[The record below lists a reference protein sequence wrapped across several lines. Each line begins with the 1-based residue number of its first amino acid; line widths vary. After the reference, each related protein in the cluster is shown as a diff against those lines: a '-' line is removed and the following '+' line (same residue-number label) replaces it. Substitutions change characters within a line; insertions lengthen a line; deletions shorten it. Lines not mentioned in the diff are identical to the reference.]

1 MITDQQSMTAS
12 SRCGDSRSG
21 ESLASWRSVGA
32 KPRSRSGPARRQ
44 KCPLSFPASDIGAE
58 GTARA
63 GSPAGDSVPRVQLFA
78 VACRWPGVDEAR
90 VVEALRTAAAA
101 FPELDQRTL
110 ERGASPDG
118 RVSFAAVAHPRE
130 RTAPRTYFARR
141 GDEVVLYDG
150 LPLPSYDANDLLE
163 RWGGLELEG
172 VFSAVKVD
180 LEEGTAEPLTDVFGM
195 AKLFRARQGDGII
208 LSNSVE
214 AVRLLT
220 GATEID
226 PIGVAS
232 MLGFGWTAG
241 GHTLL
246 RGVELVE
253 GPVTPRA
260 AVPRENASAL
270 TADDVA
276 QSLTA
281 LARSTAEVDPLT
293 CGLTAGRDTRVVLA
307 IALAAGLD
315 VDYYT
320 SGHDADVDVVIARAL
335 ANDFGLRHE
344 LVTPQVPDDWAG
356 ATSAFSAQ
364 TDGLA
369 SFWIV
374 ADWVEHQ
381 GLSGPVG
388 LKLWGPGGEIGRAG
402 NIGLSIPFGS
412 TTPGLRSSVEV
423 QRRILHRKVGEFGG
437 LVTREAVETTR
448 GYLDRFI
455 ADRLEEGWRPREV
468 SEAYYGFERVRYWA
482 SAGVRRASV
491 ATDLWSPFVSR
502 DFIAYCLSLT
512 PQERSV
518 EAPHWRI
525 LGSARRAPARLP
537 VRVPVACAAPA
548 PRLGDGGPRRGQ
560 GGVEARAPQRR
571 RGRRRPD
578 ALRARVGRGRA
589 ARAARADGIVC
600 GRGRVALRG
609 PCAAS
614 DAARRAARTA
624 GCGGGGDL
632 PRAHGAVV
640 AARSPRGPDVPRH
653 SASSTPPTAVML
665 SAAKLG
671 NVMLITA
678 IRSSDA
684 CAPSRTAR

>member
-1 MITDQQSMTAS
+1 M
-12 SRCGDSRSG
+12 
-21 ESLASWRSVGA
+21 
-32 KPRSRSGPARRQ
+32 
-44 KCPLSFPASDIGAE
+44 
-58 GTARA
+58 
-63 GSPAGDSVPRVQLFA
+63 
-78 VACRWPGVDEAR
+78 
-90 VVEALRTAAAA
+90 VEALRTAAAA
-101 FPELDQRTL
+101 FPELDERTL

-118 RVSFAAVAHPRE
+118 RLSFAAIAHPRD
-130 RTAPRTYFARR
+130 RTAPRTYFAHR

-150 LPLPSYDANDLLE
+150 LPLPTYDANELLE
-163 RWGGLELEG
+163 RWGGLQLEG
-172 VFSAVKVD
+172 VFSAVKID
-180 LEEGTAEPLTDVFGM
+180 LERGEAEPLTDVFGM
-195 AKLFRARQGDGII
+195 AKLFRARQGDGFV

-214 AVRLLT
+214 AIRLLT

-253 GPVTPRA
+253 GPITPRSV
-260 AVPRENASAL
+260 VPRNNDSAI

-276 QSLTA
+276 ESLTA
-281 LARSTAEVDPLT
+281 LARSTAEVNPLT

-307 IALAAGLD
+307 LALAAGLD

-320 SGHDADVDVVIARAL
+320 SGHESDVDVVIARAL
-335 ANDFGLRHE
+335 AEEFGLRHD
-344 LVTPQVPDDWAG
+344 LVTPQVPGDWAA

-423 QRRILHRKVGEFGG
+423 QRRILHRKVAGFGG
-437 LVTREAVETTR
+437 LVTPEAVETTR
-448 GYLDRFI
+448 GYLDSFI

-525 LGSARRAPARLP
+525 LGALD
-537 VRVPVACAAPA
+537 
-548 PRLGDGGPRRGQ
+548 PRLRDFRFEYPW
-560 GGVEARAPQRR
+560 RAQR
-571 RGRRRPD
+571 PHL
-578 ALRARVGRGRA
+578 ASAMVGRDVGK
-589 ARAARADGIVC
+589 
-600 GRGRVALRG
+600 VALRRVLGRGGGNGAAPPPFGLEWVEAGLPELRELTGSLPDADVWRFIDRARLQALLDG
-609 PCAAS
+609 PPGP
-614 DAARRAARTA
+614 RAATA
-624 GCGGGGDL
+624 EGLCRALTVLWWLHGRREAPASQGTAPAA
-632 PRAHGAVV
+632 PR
-640 AARSPRGPDVPRH
+640 RQQ
-653 SASSTPPTAVML
+653 
-665 SAAKLG
+665 
-671 NVMLITA
+671 
-678 IRSSDA
+678 
-684 CAPSRTAR
+684 

>member
-1 MITDQQSMTAS
+1 
-12 SRCGDSRSG
+12 
-21 ESLASWRSVGA
+21 
-32 KPRSRSGPARRQ
+32 
-44 KCPLSFPASDIGAE
+44 
-58 GTARA
+58 
-63 GSPAGDSVPRVQLFA
+63 
-78 VACRWPGVDEAR
+78 
-90 VVEALRTAAAA
+90 
-101 FPELDQRTL
+101 
-110 ERGASPDG
+110 
-118 RVSFAAVAHPRE
+118 
-130 RTAPRTYFARR
+130 
-141 GDEVVLYDG
+141 
-150 LPLPSYDANDLLE
+150 
-163 RWGGLELEG
+163 
-172 VFSAVKVD
+172 
-180 LEEGTAEPLTDVFGM
+180 M
-195 AKLFRARQGDGII
+195 AKLFRARQGDGFV
-208 LSNSVE
+208 LSNSVD
-214 AVRLLT
+214 AIRLLT
-220 GATEID
+220 GATELD

-253 GPVTPRA
+253 GPVTPRS
-260 AVPRENASAL
+260 AVPRDNDSSL

-276 QSLTA
+276 ESLTA
-281 LARSTAEVDPLT
+281 LARATAEVHPLT

-307 IALAAGLD
+307 LALAAGLD

-320 SGHDADVDVVIARAL
+320 SGHDTDVDVVIAREL
-335 ANDFGLRHE
+335 AEEFGLRHE
-344 LVTPQVPDDWAG
+344 LVTPRVPDDWAA

-423 QRRILHRKVGEFGG
+423 QRRILHRKVAGFDG
-437 LVTREAVETTR
+437 LFTREAVETTR
-448 GYLDRFI
+448 GYLDSFI

-525 LGSARRAPARLP
+525 LGALDQRLRDFRFEYPWRAQRPHLASAMVGRDVGKVALRRA
-537 VRVPVACAAPA
+537 
-548 PRLGDGGPRRGQ
+548 LGRGS
-560 GGVEARAPQRR
+560 A
-571 RGRRRPD
+571 GRRR
-578 ALRARVGRGRA
+578 AAAVRARVGRGRA
-589 ARAARADGIVC
+589 APSARACGARCRTRTCGGSSTATGFRRCSTARPARGPPPRRGCAARSRWLWWLH
-600 GRGRVALRG
+600 GRDRAPASPGTG
-609 PCAAS
+609 P
-614 DAARRAARTA
+614 AARRRQ
-624 GCGGGGDL
+624 
-632 PRAHGAVV
+632 P
-640 AARSPRGPDVPRH
+640 
-653 SASSTPPTAVML
+653 
-665 SAAKLG
+665 
-671 NVMLITA
+671 
-678 IRSSDA
+678 
-684 CAPSRTAR
+684 